1 MHSYHVRNGSRLSL
15 RLRAVKEQAVLR
27 RVASR
32 GKVQRT
38 GSGNNAEEKQVR
50 NGTKALPA

>member
-15 RLRAVKEQAVLR
+15 PLRAVKEQAVLR